1 MLTPEELAG
10 LEATLLP
17 ALERHHLRLLA
28 HGLRTLQHISGRRG
42 GAAPDRESIR
52 RWVLEQDATAGD
64 AAFAEAFSDQML
76 NVADQLRLI
85 AGPTRQALDLE
96 LHDLESWARRQ
107 ADSRIGAGSGGDSSG
122 GDSDGPAALQR

>member
-28 HGLRTLQHISGRRG
+28 HGLRTLQQISGNRG
-42 GAAPDRESIR
+42 GDPPDGETIR

-64 AAFAEAFSDQML
+64 AAFAEAFSGQML
-76 NVADQLRLI
+76 SVADQLRSI
-85 AGPTRQALDLE
+85 AGPARRPLDLQLAE
-96 LHDLESWARRQ
+96 LEAWARRQ
-107 ADSRIGAGSGGDSSG
+107 ADSRLGSGS
-122 GDSDGPAALQR
+122 AAQDAGTAP